1 MVEKLRMRME
11 HENLRSCPGVDVE
24 AVACCGSSVASA
36 GPRCTASAAATGRV
50 EAQVLFCVKC
60 PFTK

>member
-1 MVEKLRMRME
+1 MAEELRMRME
-11 HENLRSCPGVDVE
+11 HGSLRSCPGVDVE
-24 AVACCGSSVASA
+24 VVPCCGSSVASA

-60 PFTK
+60 PITK